1 MDCNRAFIGP
11 IQKRTI
17 SQSDWI
23 ITSLATGVWFAK
35 MAEQNID
42 ALNEVRATANN
53 SFAVRAALCLFSDD
67 IVEEI

>member
-23 ITSLATGVWFAK
+23 ITSGVWFAK
-35 MAEQNID
+35 TVEQNVD
-42 ALNEVRATANN
+42 ALNEVRAIANN

-67 IVEEI
+67 IIEEI